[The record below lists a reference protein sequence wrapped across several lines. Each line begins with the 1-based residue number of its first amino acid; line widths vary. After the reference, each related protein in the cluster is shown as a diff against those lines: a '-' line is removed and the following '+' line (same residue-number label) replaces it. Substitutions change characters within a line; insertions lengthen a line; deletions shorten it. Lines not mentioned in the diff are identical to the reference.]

1 MKTQKLNLY
10 HIDMKYIRDLANVDD
25 KVMSVSP
32 QTKKSNRPFV
42 GIVVICDNKEY
53 CIPLTSPKPKHKNMK
68 NDKDFSK
75 IFDKNGNL
83 IGAINFNS
91 MIPINNDVVS
101 KIDIS
106 ISQNDN
112 PKDKAYKN
120 LLHDQLNWCNK
131 NKDSIINKAN
141 KLYHIVTETPDKM
154 RNLTNRCCDFKR
166 LESVLQKR
174 NK

>member
-120 LLHDQLNWCNK
+120 LLNDQLDWCNK
-131 NKDSIINKAN
+131 NRDSIINKAN
-141 KLYHIVTETPDKM
+141 KLYSIVTETPDKM